1 LPSFPTDISDTSSQ
15 LGEVDFLGEE
25 YTITFQL
32 LLTAGTPAPTSS
44 TAGSI
49 IHFTIGGNCCG
60 VPGDRTPA
68 LWVYNGT
75 EIVLRSTIDGQA
87 NYGIL
92 PGQFPDLPAIS
103 LNTWHTVEISQLS
116 NGSEIVFYMKLD
128 GSTIAT
134 KINNQPRSFKNVK
147 IFAGDDW
154 FPAAFGKMKNLIVK
168 TKL

>member
-1 LPSFPTDISDTSSQ
+1 MPSFPTDISDTSSQ

-32 LLTAGTPAPTSS
+32 LLTAGTPATTSS
-44 TAGSI
+44 TPGSI
-49 IHFTIGGNCCG
+49 IHFTIGGDCCG

-116 NGSEIVFYMKLD
+116 NGSEVFEKYE
-128 GSTIAT
+128 TVHF
-134 KINNQPRSFKNVK
+134 IN
-147 IFAGDDW
+147 
-154 FPAAFGKMKNLIVK
+154 
-168 TKL
+168 

>member
-1 LPSFPTDISDTSSQ
+1 VDS
-15 LGEVDFLGEE
+15 LGKE

-32 LLTAGTPAPTSS
+32 LLTAETPDTSS
-44 TAGSI
+44 SNAGSI
-49 IHFTIGGNCCG
+49 IHFTVGGNYG
-60 VPGDRTPA
+60 NHGDRTPA
-68 LWVYNGT
+68 LWVYSGT
-75 EIVLRSTIDGQA
+75 EIVLRSAIDGQD
-87 NYGIL
+87 NYHD
-92 PGQFPDLPAIS
+92 FPDLPAIS